1 MPRGYLYLLPEL
13 FFGAP
18 GIHRLDPHLRKSIHL
33 QLLGEGIDPL
43 PKKPLCLSQPLPNKG
58 YIVAGTR
65 SNRMGW
71 FLPLEYGVN
80 QCAITLLWQDL
91 SPRFGWAVE
100 HRIRFVLLDD
110 DSFLMPGDGT
120 RVWSMDVMP
129 WNYLDG
135 FYRGEPPVNTQP
147 VSRFWPEKV
156 HPARGIR
163 ILEDPRV
170 PKTGRDKARYDED
183 LVIPPVSLGWFQRR
197 CMARF
202 SRVLIT
208 PPPPLQG

>member
-1 MPRGYLYLLPEL
+1 M
-13 FFGAP
+13 
-18 GIHRLDPHLRKSIHL
+18 
-33 QLLGEGIDPL
+33 
-43 PKKPLCLSQPLPNKG
+43 
-58 YIVAGTR
+58 
-65 SNRMGW
+65 
-71 FLPLEYGVN
+71 N